1 MKDIKK
7 YVNEAMT
14 MNTIDIGI
22 TGIDVKVVF
31 LLHPYKQS
39 CFIWRKVVGFC

>member
-1 MKDIKK
+1 
-7 YVNEAMT
+7 MT
-14 MNTIDIGI
+14 INTIDIGI